1 MYCKKLRRLGCRLS
15 GNPTLINW
23 PNVRGKI
30 MSKKTLSI
38 RLLTT
43 LIVSFSSATF
53 AAKPATD
60 ISDIQLG
67 SSFASVKPLL
77 AKINPNYQIKED
89 KESIMAFVN
98 KDNNPDLFLIGKNK
112 KDLVFFI
119 ARSQTLDQGKRIKK
133 ETLIQAIEE
142 KYGKPTEVSSD
153 MIMWEFDQNGSLNS
167 EEKCH
172 FGANKKRFD
181 MKAYTIIPNV
191 SGFKLEENCSRRYYL
206 NIQEDSEAPGMISAF
221 SVQLIDINFML
232 EELRQAELEKQKVI
246 EQEAKTNKPKL

>member
-1 MYCKKLRRLGCRLS
+1 
-15 GNPTLINW
+15 
-23 PNVRGKI
+23 

-98 KDNNPDLFLIGKNK
+98 EDNNPDLFLIGKNK

-142 KYGKPTEVSSD
+142 KYGKPTKGSSTSD
-153 MIMWEFDQNGSLNS
+153 LIMWEFDQNGSLNS
-167 EEKCH
+167 QEQCR
-172 FGANKKRFD
+172 FGANGQSFD
-181 MKAYTIIPNV
+181 MKVNIIIPVV

-206 NIQEDSEAPGMISAF
+206 NMREDREAPGMITAF
-221 SVQLIDINFML
+221 SVQLVDINLML